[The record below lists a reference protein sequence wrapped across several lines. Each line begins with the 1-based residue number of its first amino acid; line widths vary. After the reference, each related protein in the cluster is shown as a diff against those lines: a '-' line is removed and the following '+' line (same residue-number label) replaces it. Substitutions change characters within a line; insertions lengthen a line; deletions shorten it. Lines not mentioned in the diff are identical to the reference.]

1 MSNPLQMKL
10 YNLESCSFCIMVRR
24 KLAELGLQYEKID
37 VPPSYNLRT
46 EVVSVS
52 GQPLVPVLVDGE
64 VVLDDEDQ
72 IIDYLD
78 ATYGRKEG

>member
-1 MSNPLQMKL
+1 
-10 YNLESCSFCIMVRR
+10 
-24 KLAELGLQYEKID
+24 
-37 VPPSYNLRT
+37 
-46 EVVSVS
+46 
-52 GQPLVPVLVDGE
+52 LVPVLVDGE

>member
-1 MSNPLQMKL
+1 MSKQLQMKL
-10 YNLESCSFCIMVRR
+10 YNLESCPFCIKVRR
-24 KLAELGLQYEKID
+24 KLADLGLQYAKID

-46 EVVSVS
+46 EVVRVS

-78 ATYGRKEG
+78 ATYRRKEG